1 MAKGRRSGKKTQGL
15 KPIAEADK
23 RQVLY
28 DLGYVIDQ
36 LRGAYNLAFQNNP
49 DQYAHNSFVESWLAH
64 ARALT
69 EFFLGNKRNSV
80 AVRDLVTSGYQTLS
94 NAGAKLLFEHIS
106 IQMSHIQVRPSHD
119 TDKIRP
125 NSADMELLEAEIAR
139 FQNHLEPRYQ
149 SMLNLQ
155 SKPVQIVTIPTKAS
169 ATSVVSSISSL
180 PTGPASPPSS
190 VKPSSWWGWLPRRR

>member
-1 MAKGRRSGKKTQGL
+1 MAKSRRPGKKTQGP

-80 AVRDLVTSGYQTLS
+80 AVRDLVTNGYQTLS

-106 IQMSHIQVRPSHD
+106 NQMSHIQVRPSHD
-119 TDKIRP
+119 TDKVRP
-125 NSADMELLEAEIAR
+125 DSDDMKVLEAEIAR

-155 SKPVQIVTIPTKAS
+155 STPVQILTVPTKAF
-169 ATSVVSSISSL
+169 ATSVVSSTSSL
-180 PTGPASPPSS
+180 PTGPASP
-190 VKPSSWWGWLPRRR
+190 KPSSWWGWLPWRR